1 MSAPDIDLLSED
13 FIGDGME
20 SCAWLRRHSP
30 VHRDA
35 KNGLWGLTRY
45 DDVVAAER
53 DPLTYSNAGGARP
66 DTGPL
71 PWMIDLDAPEHLK
84 RRKIVSAGFTPKRV
98 RASEDTLR
106 RICDDLIDAVCER
119 GECDLVHDLAAPLPL
134 IVIADML
141 GVAPEDRGELLAW
154 SDALLGSI
162 GGGEER
168 LMAAAQAFFDYS
180 NYATRVIAERRERPT
195 DDLVSVLVHA
205 EIDGERL
212 DEPALIMESLLILV
226 GGDETTRHVISGGI
240 EALVRHPGQL
250 QQLRDDRALL
260 PVAVEEML
268 RWVSPI
274 NSMNRTLTRDVV
286 LHGQRMSAG
295 DKVLMLYKAANFD
308 DTHFVEPDAFDI
320 TRAGNDHIAFGTG
333 PHFCLGASL
342 ARVEIAVMVD
352 RVLDRLPDLRLADD
366 APLPRFLGQLT
377 AMPVRFTPTASRTP

>member
-1 MSAPDIDLLSED
+1 MSAPHIDLLSEE
-13 FIGDGME
+13 FIGHGRE
-20 SCAWLRRHSP
+20 TYAWMRTHSP
-30 VHRDA
+30 VHRDN
-35 KNGLWGLTRY
+35 KNGLWALTRY

-53 DPLTYSNAGGARP
+53 DPLTYSNAGGVRP

-98 RASEDTLR
+98 RASEPQLR
-106 RICDDLIDAVCER
+106 AICDELIDAVCER

-134 IVIADML
+134 IVIGNML

-154 SDALLGSI
+154 SDALLGSL
-162 GGGEER
+162 GGGDER
-168 LMAAAQAFFDYS
+168 IMAAAQAFFDYS
-180 NYATRVIAERRERPT
+180 NYATRVIADRRERPT
-195 DDLVSVLVHA
+195 DDLMSVLVHA
-205 EIDGERL
+205 EIDGDRL

-226 GGDETTRHVISGGI
+226 GGDETTRHVISGGM
-240 EALVRHPGQL
+240 EALLRHPDQL
-250 QQLRDDRALL
+250 ERLRADRSLL

-274 NSMNRTLTRDVV
+274 NSMNRTLTRDVE

-295 DKVLMLYKAANFD
+295 DKVLMVYTAANLD
-308 DTHFVEPDAFDI
+308 ETHFVDPDVFDI
-320 TRAGNDHIAFGTG
+320 TRADNDHIAFGTG

-342 ARVEIAVMVD
+342 ARVEISVMVD
-352 RVLDRLPDLRLADD
+352 RILERLPDLRRADD

-377 AMPVRFTPTASRTP
+377 SMPVTFTPTARL